1 MPARDARG
9 HNTRPPVSSSRNLS
23 VPAPSRPILSVRRLK
38 VEFSVAGPWPWSHR
52 GALRAV
58 DDVHFD
64 LQPGETLGIVGESG
78 CGKSTLAR
86 TLVGLQRVTAGG
98 IVFDGR
104 DLARLAE
111 PDWRPLRRDIQ
122 MVFQDPLASLDP
134 RMTVAASV
142 AEPLVALRPELDAA
156 ARTARVAEMLGRVGL
171 GELGERFPHE
181 LSGGQCQ
188 RAGIARALVAQ
199 PRILVCD
206 EPVSALDAAVQGQIL
221 DLLATLRREE
231 GLSMIFITHDLAVV
245 RHLCHR
251 VLVMYLGR
259 VMEQASAAELFAQ
272 PRHPYTRALLAA
284 VPGAGVGR
292 PLPDAELPSPLS
304 PPSGC
309 VFRTRCPM
317 ADDLCAR
324 EVPYLRRVGER
335 SHAACHYV
343 QGGAPGTPEGD
354 LREGV
359 VGTARRASA
368 RPRRKA

>member
-1 MPARDARG
+1 MSTPAPVPSTAPAR
-9 HNTRPPVSSSRNLS
+9 PV
-23 VPAPSRPILSVRRLK
+23 LSVRRLK
-38 VEFSVAGPWPWSHR
+38 VEYALPGPWPWSR
-52 GALRAV
+52 AGTLRAV

-86 TLVGLQRVTAGG
+86 ALVGLQPVTAGG
-98 IVFDGR
+98 IVLEGR
-104 DLARLAE
+104 DVARFDDAQ
-111 PDWRPLRRDIQ
+111 WRPLRRHVQ
-122 MVFQDPLASLDP
+122 MVFQDPIASLDP
-134 RMTVAASV
+134 RMPIAESV
-142 AEPLVALRPELDAA
+142 AEPLLALCPEMDAA
-156 ARTARVAEMLGRVGL
+156 AREARVAQLLERVGL
-171 GELGERFPHE
+171 AGLGGKFPHE

-188 RAGIARALVAQ
+188 RAGIARALVAR

-206 EPVSALDAAVQGQIL
+206 EPVSALDVSVQAQVL
-221 DLLATLRREE
+221 ELLAELQREE
-231 GLSMIFITHDLAVV
+231 GLSMIFIAHDLAVV

-259 VMEQASAAELFAQ
+259 VMEQAPAAELFAR

-284 VPGAGVGR
+284 VPGPGAPPVPLAG
-292 PLPDAELPSPLS
+292 ELPSPAD

-324 EVPYLRRVGER
+324 EMPYLRRVGER

-343 QGGAPGTPEGD
+343 QGGEAGTADEI
-354 LREGV
+354 LKEGV
-359 VGTARRASA
+359 ISAPRRSSAKARR
-368 RPRRKA
+368 PP

>member
-1 MPARDARG
+1 M
-9 HNTRPPVSSSRNLS
+9 S

-38 VEFSVAGPWPWSHR
+38 VEYPLPGGWPWSR
-52 GALRAV
+52 RDLLRAV

-86 TLVGLQRVTAGG
+86 ALVGLQPVTAGG

-104 DLARLAE
+104 DVARFDEAQ
-111 PDWRPLRRDIQ
+111 WRPLRRDIQ
-122 MVFQDPLASLDP
+122 MVFQDPLGSLDP
-134 RMTVAASV
+134 SMTIAESV
-142 AEPLVALRPELDAA
+142 AEPLAALCPELDAA
-156 ARTARVAEMLGRVGL
+156 GRAARVAEALERVGL
-171 GELGERFPHE
+171 SLRLGGSFPHE
-181 LSGGQCQ
+181 LSGGQSQ
-188 RAGIARALVAQ
+188 RAGIARALVAR

-206 EPVSALDAAVQGQIL
+206 EPVSALDVSVQAQVL
-221 DLLATLRREE
+221 NLLAALQREQ
-231 GLSMIFITHDLAVV
+231 GLSMIFIAHDLAVV

-259 VMEQASAAELFAQ
+259 VMEQAPAEELFAR
-272 PRHPYTRALLAA
+272 PRHPYTRALLAS
-284 VPGAGVGR
+284 VPVAGAEPALLSG
-292 PLPDAELPSPLS
+292 ELPNPAS

-317 ADDLCAR
+317 ADELCAR
-324 EVPYLRRVGER
+324 EMPYLRRVGDR

-343 QGGAPGTPEGD
+343 QGGEPGTPGEV

-359 VGTARRASA
+359 VGAARRSSTQPRA
-368 RPRRKA
+368 RN